1 MIEFTSIIP
10 LSEDKTP
17 LSLDWANKNFDIT
30 NQGRRDKHYI
40 VDYTKSCCLSWFM
53 NEDGS
58 DYWELKI
65 CLAMFKVKYTEEVDY
80 LLRTFCVNVKRKEI
94 LDE

>member
-10 LSEDKTP
+10 MPEEKTP

-30 NQGRRDKHYI
+30 NQGNGFITYLID
-40 VDYTKSCCLSWFM
+40 DTKDCYLWRFM

-65 CLAMFKVKYTEEVDY
+65 CLAILKVQYIEEVDY
-80 LLRTFCVNVKRKEI
+80 LLRTFYVNVKRKEI

>member
-10 LSEDKTP
+10 ISCKKTP
-17 LSLDWANKNFDIT
+17 LSLDWANKNFELT
-30 NQGRRDKHYI
+30 YQGELDKYYLI
-40 VDYTKSCCLSWFM
+40 DDTKDCRLSWFM

-58 DYWELKI
+58 DFWRLTMYH
-65 CLAMFKVKYTEEVDY
+65 ATFKLDFIEEVEC
-80 LLRTFCVNVKRKEI
+80 LLKTFCINCKRNDI

>member
-10 LSEDKTP
+10 MSEEKTP
-17 LSLDWANKNFDIT
+17 LSLDWANKNFEPTYQGNGFIT
-30 NQGRRDKHYI
+30 YLID
-40 VDYTKSCCLSWFM
+40 DTKDCCLSWFM

-65 CLAMFKVKYTEEVDY
+65 CFAAFKVKYTEEVDY
-80 LLRTFCVNVKRKEI
+80 LLRTFYVNVKRKE
-94 LDE
+94 EKWN